1 MRTAPTPKRR
11 QPAYRQLADRLRESI
26 LENANEDQQLPTEA
40 ELSKK
45 YKRSRQ
51 TVRRAYQELVADGMV
66 RRIPRRGTFPIARR
80 PYVRSFGTIEDL
92 IALREDTELEVM
104 QPLAGSSGAPAHRT
118 LAVGPT
124 MELIVRRLHNGKP
137 FACTTISLPT
147 DVGRRLT
154 RTMLVRTGARR
165 RTTVLEML
173 DTVAGVRIAEARQV
187 ITVDAIPANLAKL
200 IDVAAGER
208 VMRID
213 RVYYDGAGKIVELT
227 TNYFNPRRYTYAL
240 ELRR

>member
-1 MRTAPTPKRR
+1 MRPTTTPKRR
-11 QPAYRQLADRLRESI
+11 QPAYRQLAERLRESI
-26 LENANEDQQLPTEA
+26 LESSSPDERLPTEA

-66 RRIPRRGTFPIARR
+66 RRIPRRGTFPIARQ

-92 IALREDTELEVM
+92 MALREDTELEVI

-124 MELIVRRLHNGKP
+124 MEVIVRRLHNGKP
-137 FACTTISLPT
+137 FACTIVSLPAEL
-147 DVGRRLT
+147 GARLT
-154 RTMLVRTGARR
+154 RTILARRGSRR
-165 RTTVLEML
+165 RTTVLEIL
-173 DTVAGVRIAEARQV
+173 ETVAAVRIAEARQV
-187 ITVDAIPANLAKL
+187 ITVDAVPANLAKL
-200 IDVAAGER
+200 IDVVAGEK

-213 RVYYDGAGKIVELT
+213 RVYYDNVGKIVELT

-240 ELRR
+240 VLRR